1 MPKIAIL
8 PSTKPLR
15 IKESVDRATR
25 ERLNPAAC
33 GDLAKNYDM
42 VIIGSTASD
51 ELFRQIVESI
61 PKASREHFKLYSRSY
76 FRKSKGASLKGKGQD
91 VRDDAW
97 KEILKENAIEFQES
111 RKVVD
116 ENFRTVTREFTWK
129 DLKEFITDER
139 VEVVT

>member
-15 IKESVDRATR
+15 VKETVGGATR

-33 GDLAKNYDM
+33 GDLAKHYDM

-51 ELFRQIVESI
+51 EFFRQIAESI
-61 PKASREHFKLYSRSY
+61 PPAVREHFKLYGRSY
-76 FRKSKGASLKGKGQD
+76 FRQFGDASVKGKDQD
-91 VRDDAW
+91 VHNDAW
-97 KEILKENAIEFQES
+97 KKILKENAIEFQES

-116 ENFRTVTREFTWK
+116 ENFRTVTRQFSWK
-129 DLKEFITDER
+129 ELKSYIADET
-139 VEVVT
+139 VEVLS